1 MGELWREESNE
12 DDRRTLK
19 YICIYIKVKME
30 LYHNR
35 AIIPILDNTDY
46 KGQFMNWL
54 LGSETSKVIKYYR
67 LLPMLLEPFK
77 A

>member
-1 MGELWREESNE
+1 MGELGREEANE

-46 KGQFMNWL
+46 KAQFMN
-54 LGSETSKVIKYYR
+54 
-67 LLPMLLEPFK
+67 
-77 A
+77 